1 MSRRIDIELTS
12 TRPDGSWTWRAAGA
26 KQPKGDVDGAMLP
39 AGTKVGDTLR
49 VDTESYLEG
58 VVVVAVLPSARSRQ
72 EQPRIEVVGTKRNEE
87 LVTSTLVEK
96 RGRRDGDRGDRGPR
110 TDRPDGDRRP
120 RGDRPARPAGDRPA
134 RPAGDRPARPAG
146 DRPARPAGDRPARP
160 AGDRPRGD
168 RPAGDRPRGDRPAGD
183 RPPRTEHRGPRPE
196 GAVRPPRRDRPI
208 PPPAPTVVR
217 LRPGRAHRNAVLAEL
232 PEAQRPIADQ
242 LLRGGV
248 PGVRQA
254 IDKQNEAARAV
265 GEPELKADSLLAFAE
280 QLLPRLRAAEWH
292 DKADAALAGI
302 DEIDLRDLRTVVGAA
317 DTAARDEQTRA
328 VAQQL
333 RDGLAARVDGE
344 HGKWLSELN
353 GLVAEGRTVRALRL
367 SSHPPK
373 AGAPLPSEL
382 AERLAA
388 LASAGLA
395 PEITQ
400 DRWATLVDAAAFS
413 PVRLVVKPVGVPAV
427 IADELKATIARVGA
441 RVPQIAELFGI
452 TPEAAPARRGPA
464 ARARRPGQI
473 TGGPARPI
481 PPAPPRQPV
490 PDASVVPVVL
500 VPVVDD
506 APADIAPVVEA
517 TDLGAVVEHTGSSNV
532 EPDVVMPSGEAAH
545 EAMAAE
551 ELRESAGEV

>member
-26 KQPKGDVDGAMLP
+26 KQPKGDVEGAMLP
-39 AGTKVGDTLR
+39 AATKVGDTLR

-58 VVVVAVLPSARSRQ
+58 VIIVAVLASARSRQ
-72 EQPRIEVVGTKRNEE
+72 EPQRIEVVGTKRNEE

-96 RGRRDGDRGDRGPR
+96 RGRRDSDRDGRGPR
-110 TDRPDGDRRP
+110 GDRPDGDRRP
-120 RGDRPARPAGDRPA
+120 RGDRPARPG
-134 RPAGDRPARPAG
+134 GT
-146 DRPARPAGDRPARP
+146 
-160 AGDRPRGD
+160 DRPRGD
-168 RPAGDRPRGDRPAGD
+168 RPAGGAPRGDRPAGGD

-196 GAVRPPRRDRPI
+196 GAARPPRRDRPT

-232 PEAQRPIADQ
+232 PDAQRPIADQ

-302 DEIDLRDLRTVVGAA
+302 DEIDLRDLRTVVVAA

-344 HGKWLSELN
+344 HGKWLSELD
-353 GLVAEGRTVRALRL
+353 GLVSEGRTVRALRL

-413 PVRLVVKPVGVPAV
+413 PVRLAVKPSGVPPV

-490 PDASVVPVVL
+490 PDASAVPVVPA
-500 VPVVDD
+500 PVADD
-506 APADIAPVVEA
+506 VPADIAHVVEG
-517 TDLGAVVEHTGSSNV
+517 TGVPAVVEHTESSDTAHDLAMPA
-532 EPDVVMPSGEAAH
+532 EPAH
-545 EAMAAE
+545 DRMAAEERHESVGE
-551 ELRESAGEV
+551 ELRESVGEA